1 LIPAT
6 SAFPPEAKAMQNL
19 KVIDTGDGSHTLLNL
34 EMDETYH
41 SRHGALRESKHVFIR
56 QGLDYLLSSQ
66 PDLQSIRI
74 FEMGLGTGLNLILT
88 IAHALRN
95 PDKTYHYTTLEAFPL
110 KQEII
115 SELNYGELLESE
127 QLKNIFQQVHTLA
140 WEQEQEVLP
149 NFSLTKR
156 IQTLENYTMPDN
168 NCDLVYYD
176 AFAPNKQPELWSF
189 EILKK
194 VCGFLSAGGVFVTY
208 SAKGQLKR
216 DLRSLGLLVETLPGP
231 PGKAEMVRASNPQ

>member
-1 LIPAT
+1 
-6 SAFPPEAKAMQNL
+6 MQNL

-41 SRHGALRESKHVFIR
+41 SRHGALRESQHVFIS
-56 QGLDYLLSSQ
+56 QGLEYLLSSQ
-66 PDLQSIRI
+66 PDLQNIRI

-88 IAHALRN
+88 IAHALQHPERAFQ
-95 PDKTYHYTTLEAFPL
+95 YTTLEAFPL

-115 SELNYGELLESE
+115 RELNYLDLLENE
-127 QLKNIFQQVHTLA
+127 QLQKLFHQVHTLA
-140 WEQEQEVLP
+140 WEEKQEVLS

-156 IQTLENYTMPDN
+156 EQTLENFTMSEN

-216 DLRSLGLLVETLPGP
+216 DLRTLGLVVETLPGP
-231 PGKAEMVRASNPQ
+231 PGKAEMVRASKPR